1 MKPLTLIVVANYYD
15 KIALDLLS
23 GAELAL
29 KTYRTSVVNTITVPG
44 VFEIPGA
51 IARDIKR
58 FDAFV
63 ALGCVIKGLTPHF
76 DFISSAVTNGIM
88 NLSIT
93 HKKPIGFGILTC
105 LNEKQ
110 ALERANPKQDK
121 LGKGGEAAETVLK
134 ILRNRWTGRKVYN
147 EK

>member
-1 MKPLTLIVVANYYD
+1 
-15 KIALDLLS
+15 
-23 GAELAL
+23 
-29 KTYRTSVVNTITVPG
+29 
-44 VFEIPGA
+44 
-51 IARDIKR
+51 
-58 FDAFV
+58 
-63 ALGCVIKGLTPHF
+63 
-76 DFISSAVTNGIM
+76 M
-88 NLSIT
+88 NISIT

-121 LGKGGEAAETVLK
+121 LGKGGEAAEVVLK

>member
-1 MKPLTLIVVANYYD
+1 MKTKILIVLANYYD

-23 GAELAL
+23 GAEQSL
-29 KTYRTSVVNTITVPG
+29 KTYRASVVNTITVPG
-44 VFEIPGA
+44 VFEIPVA
-51 IARDIKR
+51 IAQNIKK
-58 FDAFV
+58 FDAFI
-63 ALGCVIKGLTPHF
+63 ALGCVIKGQTPHF

-121 LGKGGEAAETVLK
+121 LGKGGEAAEAVLK
-134 ILRNRWTGRKVYN
+134 ILRNRWAGRKVYN

>member
-1 MKPLTLIVVANYYD
+1 MANYYD

-23 GAELAL
+23 GAELTL
-29 KTYRTSVVNTITVPG
+29 KEYRSAVVNTITVPG

-63 ALGCVIKGLTPHF
+63 ALGCVIKGQTPHF

-121 LGKGGEAAETVLK
+121 LGKGGEAAQAVIK
-134 ILRNRWTGRKVYN
+134 ILWKR
-147 EK
+147 

>member
-1 MKPLTLIVVANYYD
+1 MKQNTLIVVSNYYN
-15 KIALDLLS
+15 KIALDLLGVAKLTFKAYKAHCVS
-23 GAELAL
+23 
-29 KTYRTSVVNTITVPG
+29 ITVPG

-63 ALGCVIKGLTPHF
+63 ALGCVIKGQTPHF

-110 ALERANPKQDK
+110 ALERANPKQEK
-121 LGKGGEAAETVLK
+121 LGKGGEATEAVIK
-134 ILRNRWTGRKVYN
+134 ILRDT
-147 EK
+147 

>member
-1 MKPLTLIVVANYYD
+1 MKPHTLIVVSNYYN

-23 GAELAL
+23 GAELTFKAY
-29 KTYRTSVVNTITVPG
+29 KAPCVSITVPG

-51 IARDIKR
+51 ISRDIKR

-63 ALGCVIKGLTPHF
+63 ALGCVIKGQTPHF

-121 LGKGGEAAETVLK
+121 LGKGGEAAEAVLK
-134 ILRNRWTGRKVYN
+134 ILRNRRAERKVYN

>member
-1 MKPLTLIVVANYYD
+1 MKPNILIVVANYYD
-15 KIALDLLS
+15 KIALDLLN

-29 KTYRTSVVNTITVPG
+29 KSYRASFVHINVPG
-44 VFEIPGA
+44 VFEIPGT
-51 IARDIKR
+51 IARNIKK

-63 ALGCVIKGLTPHF
+63 ALGCVIKGQTPHF
-76 DFISSAVTNGIM
+76 DYISRAVTNGIM
-88 NLSIT
+88 DISIT

-121 LGKGGEAAETVLK
+121 LGKGGEAAEAVVR
-134 ILRNRWTGRKVYN
+134 ILQNR
-147 EK
+147 